1 MSIVKDL
8 ATVISIIVSTIT
20 LAGVYYSDN
29 GEVEKRKKNI
39 FVTSFM
45 GRLTVMTPWWI
56 KSRSKVWMSGC
67 PSSIQ
72 TQNTT
77 FVFQRL

>member
-39 FVTSFM
+39 FVTYFM
-45 GRLTVMTPWWI
+45 GRLTVMTP
-56 KSRSKVWMSGC
+56 
-67 PSSIQ
+67 
-72 TQNTT
+72 
-77 FVFQRL
+77 

>member
-45 GRLTVMTPWWI
+45 GRLTN
-56 KSRSKVWMSGC
+56 G
-67 PSSIQ
+67 
-72 TQNTT
+72 TQNL
-77 FVFQRL
+77 VKGKDMGPH

>member
-29 GEVEKRKKNI
+29 GEVEKRKKYFCN
-39 FVTSFM
+39 FFY
-45 GRLTVMTPWWI
+45 G
-56 KSRSKVWMSGC
+56 KVDCNDTLMN
-67 PSSIQ
+67 Q
-72 TQNTT
+72 K
-77 FVFQRL
+77 

>member
-29 GEVEKRKKNI
+29 GEAEKRKKNI

-45 GRLTVMTPWWI
+45 GRLTVMTP
-56 KSRSKVWMSGC
+56 
-67 PSSIQ
+67 
-72 TQNTT
+72 
-77 FVFQRL
+77 